1 MKSAAKILCGL
12 KKFICTCDFSPEQ
25 LHAMLQ
31 YAIVQKAQ
39 VKAGRLAPT
48 LSRKTLAMIFEKPSL
63 RTRVSFEAGMS
74 QLGGHAINLDQK
86 DIGIGKRESVEDIAR
101 VLGRMC
107 DVIMARTFA
116 HETVEKLAAHSGV
129 PVINGLTDYL
139 HPCQAMADVMTVMEH
154 FQKLSGLTLAFVGD
168 GNNVARSL
176 SMVCAKLG
184 MNFVLACP
192 PKYELEAEW
201 LDRCRQMAEG
211 GAAIEMIV
219 GDAKKAV
226 ANAQVIYTDTWVS
239 MGQEAEKE
247 QRIREFAGFQIN
259 EELLAG
265 APAEAIVLHC
275 LPAYRGTEITD
286 AVMDGKQSKVFDEAE
301 NRLHFQRALME
312 LLVAGP
318 VNG

>member
-1 MKSAAKILCGL
+1 MKPTAKLLAGMKS
-12 KKFICTCDFSPEQ
+12 FICTSQFSSDQ
-25 LHAMLQ
+25 LYAMLQ

-39 VKAGRLAPT
+39 AKAGRLAPT
-48 LSRKTLAMIFEKPSL
+48 LSRKTLAMVFEKQSL

-86 DIGIGKRESVEDIAR
+86 DIGIGKRESIEDIAR

-107 DVIMARTFA
+107 DLIMARTFDQS
-116 HETVEKLAAHSGV
+116 TVDKLATYSGV

-139 HPCQAMADVMTVMEH
+139 HPCQAMADVMTVLEH
-154 FQKLSGLTLAFVGD
+154 FGRLNGLTFVFVGD

-176 SMVCAKLG
+176 SMTCAKLG
-184 MNFVLACP
+184 MNFVLTCP
-192 PKYELEAEW
+192 PGYALEPEW
-201 LDRCRQMAEG
+201 IDRCRDVA
-211 GAAIEMIV
+211 GATAKIETVV
-219 GDAKKAV
+219 GNAKKAV
-226 ANAQVIYTDTWVS
+226 ENAQVIYTDTWVS

-247 QRIREFAGFQIN
+247 QRMREFQGFQVN
-259 EELLAG
+259 EDLLAA
-265 APAEAIVLHC
+265 APKEAIVLHC

-286 AVMDGKQSKVFDEAE
+286 AVMDGPQSRVFEEAE

-318 VNG
+318 QQ

>member
-1 MKSAAKILCGL
+1 MKPAAKLLSGL
-12 KKFICTCDFSPEQ
+12 KHFICTSQFAGEQ
-25 LHAMLQ
+25 LQAMLE

-39 VKAGRLAPT
+39 AKAGRLAPT
-48 LSRKTLAMIFEKPSL
+48 LSRKTLAMIFEKQSL

-86 DIGIGKRESVEDIAR
+86 DIGIGQRESIEDIAR

-107 DVIMARTFA
+107 DIIMARTFA
-116 HETVEKLAAHSGV
+116 QSTVDKLATHSGV

-139 HPCQAMADVMTVMEH
+139 HPCQAMADIMTVLEH
-154 FQKLSGLTLAFVGD
+154 FGRLGGLTFAFVGD

-176 SMVCAKLG
+176 SMTCAKLG

-192 PKYELEAEW
+192 PQYELEEEW
-201 LDRCRQMAEG
+201 LQRCRAVGG
-211 GAAIEMIV
+211 GARVETIV

-226 ANAQVIYTDTWVS
+226 ASAQVIYTDTWVS

-247 QRIREFAGFQIN
+247 QRVREFQGFQVN
-259 EELLAG
+259 EELLAA
-265 APAEAIVLHC
+265 APKEAIVLHC

-286 AVMDGKQSKVFDEAE
+286 AVMDGPQSRVFEEAE

-318 VNG
+318 QQ

>member
-1 MKSAAKILCGL
+1 MKSSAKILSGM
-12 KKFICTCDFSPEQ
+12 KKFICTSEYSGEQ
-25 LHAMLQ
+25 LYEMLQ

-39 VKAGRLAPT
+39 AKAGRLAPT
-48 LSRKTLAMIFEKPSL
+48 LSRKTLAMIFEKQSL

-86 DIGIGKRESVEDIAR
+86 DIGIGQRESIEDVAR

-107 DVIMARTFA
+107 DIIMARTFA
-116 HETVEKLAAHSGV
+116 QSTVDKLAEYSGV

-139 HPCQAMADVMTVMEH
+139 HPCQAMADIMTVLEQ
-154 FQKLSGLTLAFVGD
+154 FGKLNGLTFTFVGD

-176 SMVCAKLG
+176 SMTCAKLG

-192 PKYELEAEW
+192 PKYELEQEW
-201 LDRCRQMAEG
+201 LDRCRQVAGG
-211 GAAIEMIV
+211 GARIEMIV
-219 GDAKKAV
+219 GEPKKAV
-226 ANAQVIYTDTWVS
+226 ASAQVIYTDTWVS
-239 MGQEAEKE
+239 MGQEAEKQ
-247 QRIREFAGFQIN
+247 QRLREFAGFQVN
-259 EELLAG
+259 EDLLAA
-265 APAEAIVLHC
+265 APKEAIVLHC

-286 AVMDGKQSKVFDEAE
+286 GVMDGSQSRVFEEAE

-318 VNG
+318 QS

>member
-1 MKSAAKILCGL
+1 MTPSAKILSGM
-12 KKFICTCDFSPEQ
+12 KKFICTSDFTGDQ
-25 LHAMLQ
+25 LYAMLQ
-31 YAIVQKAQ
+31 YAIKQKQQA
-39 VKAGRLAPT
+39 KAGRLAPT

-63 RTRVSFEAGMS
+63 RTRVSFEVGMS

-86 DIGIGKRESVEDIAR
+86 DIGIGKRESVEDVAR

-116 HETVEKLAAHSGV
+116 QETVDKLAKYSGV

-139 HPCQAMADVMTVMEH
+139 HPCQAMADIMTVLEQ
-154 FQKLSGLTLAFVGD
+154 FGKLSGLTMAFIGD

-176 SMVCAKLG
+176 AMSCAKLG

-192 PKYELEAEW
+192 PKYELEREW
-201 LDRCRQMAEG
+201 LERCRSVAG
-211 GAAIEMIV
+211 DRAKIEVIV

-226 ANAQVIYTDTWVS
+226 SCAQVLYTDTWVS

-247 QRIREFAGFQIN
+247 RRIREFAGFQVN
-259 EELLAG
+259 EELLAA
-265 APAEAIVLHC
+265 APPEAIVLHC

-286 AVMDGKQSKVFDEAE
+286 GVIDGPQSRVFEEAE

-312 LLVAGP
+312 LLVVGP
-318 VNG
+318 QG